1 MRDLQNEIRER
12 AYHLWLADGRPHGD
26 ADAYW
31 LKAEKEILSTAVPRP
46 RLVKTVKT
54 AQAAKRVRQ
63 KAA

>member
-12 AYHLWLADGRPHGD
+12 AYHLWLADGRSHGN

-31 LKAEKEILSTAVPRP
+31 LRAEKEILSTAAP
-46 RLVKTVKT
+46 RLVRPIKT
-54 AQAAKRVRQ
+54 ARAAKRVGQ

>member
-1 MRDLQNEIRER
+1 MQDLQKEIRER
-12 AYHLWLADGRPHGD
+12 AYHLWFADGRPHGN

-31 LKAEKEILSTAVPRP
+31 LKAEKEILSTAAP
-46 RLVKTVKT
+46 RLVKTIKT